1 MALESIRSPLTFSL
15 LLLFLVLMVILV
27 EGTSD
32 RWSHGRGIEALI
44 IRLRVAGGGGEG
56 RGKLDGGLSWI
67 SVGFKLWGPLYT
79 HFFYL

>member
-27 EGTSD
+27 EGASD
-32 RWSHGRGIEALI
+32 RWSHGRGIEAGLI
-44 IRLRVAGGGGEG
+44 IRLRVAGGEG